1 MKKLVIFLCGLL
13 LALSLAGCEQREH
26 TPAEQNPPAQRS
38 IFSEDFGGDIS
49 LVPIE
54 VQP

>member
-13 LALSLAGCEQREH
+13 LALSLAGCEKGEK
-26 TPAEQNPPAQRS
+26 TPSEQTPPTPRAL
-38 IFSEDFGGDIS
+38 FSEDFGGEIS
-49 LVPIE
+49 VVPIE